1 MFSRIDSS
9 LKLFGALIIVILA
22 CLAIL
27 PYMSSHQANVTL
39 DALKEGVAKERAYN
53 MVLSLLKDAETGQR
67 GYLIGSDEGF
77 LEPYNAGVAEI
88 PAALDD
94 LERHASSKEEKALI
108 ARIAELT
115 RAKVRE
121 MDKTIRVKK
130 AGDSQAA
137 LDMVASQRGKHLM
150 DQLRDLLGR
159 QLRVLAE
166 HRNTLREEIT
176 VALRYNTALGIGASL
191 ASLVLIGCAVFVAA
205 RSLNER
211 AQAARRSQE
220 LAESNAQLAQLAA
233 TRAERLSITADML
246 QALDSVKTP
255 GELARILPV
264 FLRKLLPNTSG
275 AVYIYRNSRDVL
287 ELKASWGE
295 GDGVPEVVFPGDCWG
310 LRLGKVHLASA
321 EHDLCCEHGGNWL
334 SAHDTQTCVPMISQG
349 DVIGV
354 LVIAADQQDGNLLES
369 ALVLTLSEQLSLAI
383 SNVSLRE
390 TLRHQST
397 VDPLTGLYN
406 RRFFDESLKREL
418 ARAQRSKSA
427 CSVVMVD
434 LDHFKRINDT
444 YGHEGGDLVLKAAA
458 RIITERVRAS
468 DVVCRYGGE
477 ELVLMLP
484 DCSAQEAA
492 KCAESIRASLTE
504 IVIQHGGQ
512 TVTGISASF
521 GVAQWPGTVS
531 SELELVQAADRALYA
546 AKKGGR
552 NRVVLAD
559 SPSAAVPAADNR
571 APA

>member
-1 MFSRIDSS
+1 MSSRIDSS

-22 CLAIL
+22 CLAVL
-27 PYMSSHQANVTL
+27 PYLSSHQANVTL
-39 DALKEGVAKERAYN
+39 DALKEGAAKERAYN

-67 GYLIGSDEGF
+67 GFLIGSDEAF
-77 LEPYNAGVAEI
+77 LAPYNAGVAEI
-88 PAALDD
+88 PAALED
-94 LERHASSKEEKALI
+94 LARHATSTEEKALV
-108 ARIAELT
+108 ARIAELA

-130 AGDSQAA
+130 GGDSQVA

-166 HRNTLREEIT
+166 QRNTLREDIT

-191 ASLVLIGCAVFVAA
+191 ASLVLIGCAVFVAV

-211 AQAARRSQE
+211 AEAAKQSQE
-220 LAESNAQLAQLAA
+220 LADSNAQLAQLAA
-233 TRAERLSITADML
+233 TRAERLSITANML

-255 GELARILPV
+255 GELERVLPV
-264 FLRKLLPNTSG
+264 FLRKLLPGTSG
-275 AVYIYRNSRDVL
+275 AVYLYRNSRDVL
-287 ELKASWGE
+287 ELKASWGKE
-295 GDGVPEVVFPGDCWG
+295 SKVPELVFPNDCWG
-310 LRLGKVHLASA
+310 LRLGKMHLADA
-321 EHDLCCEHGGNWL
+321 EHDLCCEHGSNWL
-334 SAHDTQTCVPMISQG
+334 SAHETQTCVPMISQG

-354 LVIAADQQDGNLLES
+354 LVIAADKQDGSMLES
-369 ALVLTLSEQLSLAI
+369 ALISTLAEQLSLAI

-427 CSVVMVD
+427 CSIVMVD

-484 DCSAQEAA
+484 DCGVQEAA
-492 KCAESIRASLTE
+492 KCAESIRASLSG

-512 TVTGISASF
+512 TVSGISASF
-521 GVAQWPGTVS
+521 GVAQWPGTAN

-552 NRVVLAD
+552 NRVVLED
-559 SPSAAVPAADNR
+559 GERAAAPAADR
-571 APA
+571 RVLA